1 MTGLEPGLVHA
12 VGASDGYGS
21 GRIRWTVWL
30 SGLRQEE
37 RVAEISGQSSKLP
50 L

>member
-1 MTGLEPGLVHA
+1 MTRLEPGLVHA
-12 VGASDGYGS
+12 VGASDGYGA
-21 GRIRWTVWL
+21 GRTRQTVWL

-37 RVAEISGQSSKLP
+37 RISEVSGQSSKLP